1 MGLMWKLSGQGYRHG
16 KVTEKT
22 GVGFRVRWS
31 VKTGS
36 VQIKS
41 GCGVEEDLWSVV
53 QQNGNRGLG
62 RYRET
67 WEGG

>member
-1 MGLMWKLSGQGYRHG
+1 MGRSQRRLVWGLGLGG
-16 KVTEKT
+16 A
-22 GVGFRVRWS
+22 

-36 VQIKS
+36 VQVKS